1 MALNLNISSVTQSND
16 NTILRIIDGTGT
28 YSSEN
33 IGGWGAP
40 NTALSTINGTTNSL
54 TLTITITDSS
64 GVETIYEPIDVYNY
78 LGHTPSTIDDLVID
92 VTCDMLIESGGSTAI
107 GTDEDELPDGWYNIE
122 YKAEIISTGVDID
135 SLNTQLLLDG
145 VVRNKIYELLIYI
158 PRTSYESNPNRIYT
172 NNWEQL
178 TFPIYVLSLFEAM
191 LAYVTPARK
200 NEILEMLN
208 YIERLTV

>member
-33 IGGWGAP
+33 IGGWESP

-54 TLTITITDSS
+54 TITITITNSS
-64 GVETIYEPIDVYNY
+64 GIETVYQPIDVYTY
-78 LGHTPSTIDDLVID
+78 LGHTPISTEELVVDI
-92 VTCDMLIESGGSTAI
+92 TCDMLIESGGSTAV
-107 GTDEDELPDGWYNIE
+107 GTNEDELPDGWYTIE
-122 YKAEIISTGVDID
+122 YKAEVISTGVSIS
-135 SLNTQLLLDG
+135 SLSTYTFIRG
-145 VVRNKIYELLIYI
+145 AVRKKIYDLLIYI
-158 PRTSYESNPNRIYT
+158 PRVSYESTPYRIYT

-178 TFPIYVLSLFEAM
+178 TFPIYILSLYETM
-191 LAYVTPARK
+191 TAYITPARK